1 MLSEEWLNEPVF
13 KDWLLSDSKDKTKAG
28 KEKKHLEK
36 LIKVN
41 NFFSFQKMK
50 DWFKFCLTNQCFEDS

>member
-1 MLSEEWLNEPVF
+1 MLSEEWLNELVF

-41 NFFSFQKMK
+41 NFFSSQKMK
-50 DWFKFCLTNQCFEDS
+50 D

>member
-28 KEKKHLEK
+28 KEK
-36 LIKVN
+36 
-41 NFFSFQKMK
+41 
-50 DWFKFCLTNQCFEDS
+50 